1 MSLCRL
7 LVPAVDSGYGL
18 CITDKRREKYLGK
31 FFAHLPFKE
40 AKCKRK
46 KKPLHCAED
55 TAEPQPLRIVY
66 WKVVSFALQ
75 LQLAL
80 EEYWWRA
87 PLVPWDGH
95 GRRDNSVPAGSW
107 AHTARGGIQGLP
119 AQTDC
124 ICHIWSPKVIFWVIE
139 SRERGWGCFWVLTM
153 PPWLNCPMG
162 KGKVIPGNWCRNEP
176 WVTSLLQ

>member
-7 LVPAVDSGYGL
+7 LVPAVDSGCGL

-31 FFAHLPFKE
+31 FFEHLPFKE
-40 AKCKRK
+40 AKCERK
-46 KKPLHCAED
+46 KKTLHCAVD
-55 TAEPQPLRIVY
+55 TAEPQALRIVY
-66 WKVVSFALQ
+66 GKVVSFALH

-87 PLVPWDGH
+87 PLVPWEGH
-95 GRRDNSVPAGSW
+95 GRKDNSVPAGRW
-107 AHTARGGIQGLP
+107 AHIAAGRIQGLP
-119 AQTDC
+119 AKIGC
-124 ICHIWSPKVIFWVIE
+124 ICHIWSPKVVFWIIE
-139 SRERGWGCFWVLTM
+139 SREKDWGCFWVLTV

-162 KGKVIPGNWCRNEP
+162 KGKVILGNWCGNEP